1 MSFTKKLER
10 MGFRRGSQTRLLS
23 HLYQLVSAGVPAT
36 DALINMKKIYDKKRQ
51 KGLSLSCEK
60 MIRNSSEGKKIM
72 HEMSDWFPHSICEII
87 KISEEKGALAEG
99 LKNSIEYLNST
110 KNFLSPLGKCFTG
123 IFYLI
128 AVLSFIAII
137 GTRFLPTIGEYV
149 EVWPDMSLYLFAFSK
164 FIYYNYQIIIGF
176 LIIMSFFIRYSIIYY
191 NKKSLLMKIAVPFMP
206 VYKAINSYKTLKIMS
221 LLSRNGIGTPE
232 IINILKRQHKKG
244 FLNHCYSKMYQAIS
258 SGQQNMGEAMDQG
271 LFSDEQINDL
281 DLISRFVDEEN
292 QEKIYESM
300 ADITYKSLK
309 SKMTILANVFNVA
322 ALFLTAAG
330 ILWMY
335 GSYAMLATAISQ

>member
-1 MSFTKKLER
+1 
-10 MGFRRGSQTRLLS
+10 
-23 HLYQLVSAGVPAT
+23 
-36 DALINMKKIYDKKRQ
+36 
-51 KGLSLSCEK
+51 
-60 MIRNSSEGKKIM
+60 
-72 HEMSDWFPHSICEII
+72 
-87 KISEEKGALAEG
+87 
-99 LKNSIEYLNST
+99 
-110 KNFLSPLGKCFTG
+110 
-123 IFYLI
+123 
-128 AVLSFIAII
+128 
-137 GTRFLPTIGEYV
+137 
-149 EVWPDMSLYLFAFSK
+149 
-164 FIYYNYQIIIGF
+164 
-176 LIIMSFFIRYSIIYY
+176 
-191 NKKSLLMKIAVPFMP
+191 
-206 VYKAINSYKTLKIMS
+206 MS

-309 SKMTILANVFNVA
+309 SKMTILANVFNLA

-330 ILWMY
+330 IL
-335 GSYAMLATAISQ
+335 